1 MSSRSSGA
9 VLSLRRAARSRRDGA
24 GPCADGRRS
33 GDGVPVAG
41 AGVRSAAVGERA
53 GAWVGA
59 LALLAVQVGPA
70 VAADPASG
78 PRFPPPVTP
87 ACISSPFGPR
97 VLANR
102 PLAGTFHPGIDLPA
116 PEGAPVRAIAPGWV
130 IRAQRRGPGG
140 LEMLVQHDGF
150 VGVYSHL
157 GHVAPPIAEGRLAV
171 TAGQPIATVGRSG
184 VTYGAHLYFGM
195 LVGGKPVD
203 PAPWLDLT
211 HCGVPEADAGDHA
224 AGAVPPPAGSTAAFG
239 PDAPKAAAPLSKS
252 VAGR

>member
-1 MSSRSSGA
+1 MPHPAVMVHPRLAVCPALRRLPPRGAGA
-9 VLSLRRAARSRRDGA
+9 VGQAVRVMAAIVLLTAAAPSRAAEPARGT
-24 GPCADGRRS
+24 P
-33 GDGVPVAG
+33 
-41 AGVRSAAVGERA
+41 
-53 GAWVGA
+53 
-59 LALLAVQVGPA
+59 LLA
-70 VAADPASG
+70 
-78 PRFPPPVTP
+78 PVTP

-97 VLANR
+97 VLPNR

-116 PEGAPVRAIAPGWV
+116 PVGAPVRAVAAGRV
-130 IRAQRRGPGG
+130 IRAQRHGPGG